1 MTYCCFKQ
9 VLLEL
14 LLLWCRWQRRTVPED
29 EIVLTFCTA
38 DGAVNAVG
46 KQDGEDEEERETEK

>member
-1 MTYCCFKQ
+1 M
-9 VLLEL
+9 
-14 LLLWCRWQRRTVPED
+14 
-29 EIVLTFCTA
+29 LTFCAA